1 MWRGNRSFVM
11 RFSLGIFGALTILSV
26 LDVPLSAHDA
36 ATLDAIPSAHGG
48 QVRMMGPYHV
58 ELILD
63 RTVAKAKKPIWIYLQ
78 NHAFQ
83 GMPSGGTTATVTF
96 VEGGASTTSPLR
108 PAGPE
113 SLLGIGV
120 YSDDPALLAII
131 SLTDGNKQTYKET
144 FTPFTR

>member
-1 MWRGNRSFVM
+1 MWRGDRSFIM
-11 RFSLGIFGALTILSV
+11 KFSLGIFATLTVLSV
-26 LDVPLSAHDA
+26 LDVPLFAHDP

-83 GMPSGGTTATVTF
+83 AMPSAGTTATVTF
-96 VEGGASTTSPLR
+96 VEGGASTTSLFR

-113 SLLGIGV
+113 SLFGIGV
-120 YSDDPALLAII
+120 YSDDPALLAIV
-131 SLTDGNKQTYKET
+131 SLTDGDKQIYKET